1 MTQEVDALQGN
12 WPAAPEVA
20 SDSQLTAP
28 SETEYV
34 VEEPVDTSTLISTL
48 QDRID
53 QLEKSFADSKHVTN
67 RATSSLDRLNNKIDQ
82 FATKQ
87 DLEATVENVNGIR
100 TLMEVGLSDVMSEE
114 GREIVAQQQQS
125 SAYNSMLSQ
134 AKDEMRQELNGASPD
149 SVAGQVTNE
158 QLDEGERRVQE
169 ASSHVR
175 GYAEARG
182 IAPDEVQRLP
192 IWDAPNKTLEE
203 AVQSAKE
210 YIDEMVRQRNP
221 NQIAQSKQAA
231 GATPARASSSSQV
244 LTIDKMKNMSA
255 QEIMKIPKEIRQKAL
270 KGG

>member
-53 QLEKSFADSKHVTN
+53 QLEQNFADSKHVTN

-87 DLEATVENVNGIR
+87 ELEATVENIDGIR

-114 GREIVAQQQQS
+114 GREHLAQQRQTQS
-125 SAYNSMLSQ
+125 YNSMLSQ
-134 AKDEMRQELNGASPD
+134 AKDEMRQELNGASPNT
-149 SVAGQVTNE
+149 VAGQVTDA
-158 QLDEGERRVQE
+158 QLDEGKRRAEE
-169 ASSHVR
+169 ASNRVY
-175 GYAEARG
+175 GYAEAKG
-182 IAPDEVQRLP
+182 ISAEEVSKLP
-192 IWDAPNKTLEE
+192 IWDAPNQTLEE
-203 AVQSAKE
+203 AVQNAKE
-210 YIDEMVRQRNP
+210 YIDNMAGGNNP
-221 NQIAQSKQAA
+221 DQIAQSKQAA

-244 LTIDKMKNMSA
+244 LTIDKMKNMSP
-255 QEIMKIPKEIRQKAL
+255 QELMKIPKEIRNKAL
-270 KGG
+270 RGG

>member
-1 MTQEVDALQGN
+1 MTQEVDAQTN
-12 WPAAPEVA
+12 EWITNAAPAEDTYA
-20 SDSQLTAP
+20 TAP

-34 VEEPVDTSTLISTL
+34 APDSTDPSTLITAL
-48 QDRID
+48 QERID
-53 QLEKSFADSKHVTN
+53 QLEKNFTDSKHVTN
-67 RATSSLDRLNNKIDQ
+67 RATSSLDRLNNKIEQ

-125 SAYNSMLSQ
+125 TAYNSMLSQ

-149 SVAGQVTNE
+149 SVAG
-158 QLDEGERRVQE
+158 
-169 ASSHVR
+169 HVY

-192 IWDAPNKTLEE
+192 IWDAPNKTLDE
-203 AVQSAKE
+203 AMQSAKE

-244 LTIDKMKNMSA
+244 LTIEKMKNMSP
-255 QEIMKIPKEIRQKAL
+255 QEIMKIPKEIRNQAL
-270 KGG
+270 RGG

>member
-1 MTQEVDALQGN
+1 MTQEVDAQTN
-12 WPAAPEVA
+12 EWITNAEPAEDTYA
-20 SDSQLTAP
+20 TAP

-34 VEEPVDTSTLISTL
+34 APDSTDPSTLITAL
-48 QDRID
+48 QERID
-53 QLEKSFADSKHVTN
+53 QLEKNFTDSKHVTN
-67 RATSSLDRLNNKIDQ
+67 RATSSLDRLNNKIEQ

-87 DLEATVENVNGIR
+87 DLETTVENVNGIR

-125 SAYNSMLSQ
+125 TAYNSMLSQ
-134 AKDEMRQELNGASPD
+134 AKSEMRQELNGASPD

-169 ASSHVR
+169 ASSHVY

-192 IWDAPNKTLEE
+192 IWDAPNKTLDE
-203 AVQSAKE
+203 AMQSAKE

-231 GATPARASSSSQV
+231 GSTPARASSSSQV
-244 LTIDKMKNMSA
+244 LTIEKMKNMSP
-255 QEIMKIPKEIRQKAL
+255 QEIMKIPKEVRNKAL
-270 KGG
+270 RGG

>member
-1 MTQEVDALQGN
+1 MTQEVDAQEIN
-12 WPAAPEVA
+12 WTADSEVA
-20 SDSQLTAP
+20 MDTELTAP
-28 SETEYV
+28 SETDYV
-34 VEEPVDTSTLISTL
+34 VEETTDPSTLISML
-48 QDRID
+48 QDRVD

-67 RATSSLDRLNNKIDQ
+67 RATSSLDRINNKIDQ

-134 AKDEMRQELNGASPD
+134 AKDEMRQELNGASPN
-149 SVAGQVTNE
+149 SVAGQVTDDQLNE
-158 QLDEGERRVQE
+158 TEVRARAASDRVY
-169 ASSHVR
+169 

-182 IAPDEVQRLP
+182 ISAEEGHNLP
-192 IWDAPNKTLEE
+192 IWNAPNKTLEE

-210 YIDEMVRQRNP
+210 YIDAMANGNNP
-221 NQIAQSKQAA
+221 AQIAQSKQAA

>member
-1 MTQEVDALQGN
+1 MV
-12 WPAAPEVA
+12 P
-20 SDSQLTAP
+20 DSTDP
-28 SETEYV
+28 
-34 VEEPVDTSTLISTL
+34 STLITAL
-48 QDRID
+48 QERID
-53 QLEKSFADSKHVTN
+53 QLEKNFTDSKHVTN
-67 RATSSLDRLNNKIDQ
+67 RATSSLDRLNNKIEQ

-114 GREIVAQQQQS
+114 GREHLAQQQQTTN
-125 SAYNSMLSQ
+125 YNSMLSQ

-158 QLDEGERRVQE
+158 QLDETEARARSASDRVY
-169 ASSHVR
+169 

-182 IAPDEVQRLP
+182 ISAQEVHDLP
-192 IWDAPNKTLEE
+192 IWSAPNKSLEE

-210 YIDEMVRQRNP
+210 YIDNMVNRDNP

-244 LTIDKMKNMSA
+244 LTIEKMKNMSP
-255 QEIMKIPKEIRQKAL
+255 QEIMKIPKEIRNQAL
-270 KGG
+270 RGG

>member
-1 MTQEVDALQGN
+1 MTQEVDAQPN
-12 WPAAPEVA
+12 EWITNAAPAEDTYA
-20 SDSQLTAP
+20 TAP

-34 VEEPVDTSTLISTL
+34 VPDSTDPSTLITAL
-48 QDRID
+48 QERID
-53 QLEKSFADSKHVTN
+53 QLEKNFTDSKHVTN
-67 RATSSLDRLNNKIDQ
+67 RATSSLDRLNNKIEQ

-125 SAYNSMLSQ
+125 TAYNSMLSQ

-158 QLDEGERRVQE
+158 QLDETEMRARAASDRVY
-169 ASSHVR
+169 

-182 IAPDEVQRLP
+182 ISAEDVHNLP
-192 IWDAPNKTLEE
+192 IWNAPNKTLEE
-203 AVQSAKE
+203 AIQSAKE
-210 YIDEMVRQRNP
+210 YIDTMANGSNP

-244 LTIDKMKNMSA
+244 LTIEKMKNMSP
-255 QEIMKIPKEIRQKAL
+255 QEIMKIPKEIRNQAL
-270 KGG
+270 RGG